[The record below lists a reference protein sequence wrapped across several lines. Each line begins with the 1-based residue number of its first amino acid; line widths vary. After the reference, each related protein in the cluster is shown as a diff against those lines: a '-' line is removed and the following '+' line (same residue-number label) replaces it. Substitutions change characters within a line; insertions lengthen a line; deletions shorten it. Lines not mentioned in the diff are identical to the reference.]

1 MYKENQQ
8 RSRLN
13 PNINSW
19 YCLRSD
25 LPSVCK
31 LLQPV
36 LFSQTGKGSWW
47 KSCCSALW
55 PSCDSTESPQRLK
68 LNKLEP
74 GFYRNVHVGR
84 HKHTKIGTYA
94 NFTHTTLYVHIVCG
108 QLLCV
113 HRLTTAQQNYTI
125 VKGLKTGKQHENLKI
140 MWCSEYER
148 AQLCMYALLYD
159 LTYKCTCVYI
169 YKYIHTFICAR
180 SYKGA
185 IPYGL

>member
-84 HKHTKIGTYA
+84 HKHTKICTYA
-94 NFTHTTLYVHIVCG
+94 NFIHTTLYLQECACRQTQTHLNWYVCKV
-108 QLLCV
+108 CI
-113 HRLTTAQQNYTI
+113 HNFICT
-125 VKGLKTGKQHENLKI
+125 HI
-140 MWCSEYER
+140 MWATFVR
-148 AQLCMYALLYD
+148 AHAHNCTPQL
-159 LTYKCTCVYI
+159 
-169 YKYIHTFICAR
+169 
-180 SYKGA
+180 
-185 IPYGL
+185 

>member
-84 HKHTKIGTYA
+84 HKHTKICTYA
-94 NFTHTTLYVHIVCG
+94 KFTHTTLYVQECACSQTQTHLTLYVCK
-108 QLLCV
+108 LCSPNLICTHTMWATV
-113 HRLTTAQQNYTI
+113 VWAQAHNCTAQ
-125 VKGLKTGKQHENLKI
+125 L
-140 MWCSEYER
+140 
-148 AQLCMYALLYD
+148 
-159 LTYKCTCVYI
+159 
-169 YKYIHTFICAR
+169 
-180 SYKGA
+180 
-185 IPYGL
+185 